1 MDSPPP
7 PQSPPAVAAPVVPVV
22 PPTPVAPAAA
32 ATAAAVAPEAA
43 AAAASAAAGAAPKAG
58 AAAVKPPPLVPYTG
72 IPNFSLPKKLP
83 HRNWFIFAAAV
94 AVPTYVWYADRQEAA
109 RLKEAYLAR
118 VRTLGEVKMNTS
130 LDTVRTAQV
139 FCSRFPGE
147 DGGFA
152 SDWFKK
158 YLKVRLET
166 WRGIRPRGTRLTA
179 PRVAPC

>member
-1 MDSPPP
+1 MDSPTPT
-7 PQSPPAVAAPVVPVV
+7 QPPAAAAAAPVVPVV
-22 PPTPVAPAAA
+22 PPTPAAPAAA
-32 ATAAAVAPEAA
+32 TAAPEAA
-43 AAAASAAAGAAPKAG
+43 AAAASAAPKVAPG
-58 AAAVKPPPLVPYTG
+58 GVKPPPLVPYTG
-72 IPNFSLPKKLP
+72 MPNFSLPKKLP

-118 VRTLGEVKMNTS
+118 VRALGEVKMDTS

-158 YLKVRLET
+158 YLKVRL
-166 WRGIRPRGTRLTA
+166 RPWCA
-179 PRVAPC
+179 SPHAA